1 MVRRKIMELDENK
14 IKEILIN
21 HGLSTRRSETIAKDL
36 AQRNL
41 FEIETEKKKNEIKNI
56 SEVIKE

>member
-1 MVRRKIMELDENK
+1 MELDENK